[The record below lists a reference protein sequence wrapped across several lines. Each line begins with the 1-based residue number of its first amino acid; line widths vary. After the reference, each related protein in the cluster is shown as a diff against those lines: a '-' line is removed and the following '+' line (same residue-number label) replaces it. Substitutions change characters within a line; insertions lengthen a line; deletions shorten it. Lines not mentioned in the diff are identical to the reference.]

1 MIPSNSLLLKCPFCG
16 VEKEVL
22 SLVSGN
28 TCNGRQW
35 SDMKRDFPMLPE
47 VSTIQKCPSCG
58 KYYYVKDVE
67 KRRGNDYSS
76 EEGNLTFQQL
86 REASVQFGK
95 KLSMSDRFTLNILLL
110 QTYNDLYNREGMK
123 MAEAP
128 AEEKVYIDTVLD
140 ELLDCEDVDDIVKAE
155 YYRERGLFEDAIALL
170 DKCHPQDDFLI
181 KIVERM
187 KQYARGH
194 KTIAFEI

>member
-1 MIPSNSLLLKCPFCG
+1 MLPDNALLLKCPFCG

-22 SLVSGN
+22 SLMSGN
-28 TCNGRQW
+28 TCQGRQW
-35 SDMKRDFPMLPE
+35 SDMKRDYPMLPQ
-47 VSTIQKCPSCG
+47 VSPIQKCPSCG
-58 KYYYVKDVE
+58 IYYYVKDVE

-123 MAEAP
+123 ITEAP
-128 AEEKVYIDTVLD
+128 AEEKAYIETDLD
-140 ELLDCEDVDDIVKAE
+140 ELLGCENVDDVVKAE
-155 YYRERGLFEDAIALL
+155 FYRERGLFEDAIALL
-170 DKCHPQDDFLI
+170 DRCYPQDGFLI

-187 KQYARGH
+187 KQYAKDR
-194 KTIAFEI
+194 KSIAFEL

>member
-47 VSTIQKCPSCG
+47 VSPIQKCPSCG
-58 KYYYVKDVE
+58 KYYYVKDEE
-67 KRRGNDYSS
+67 KSRGDHISL
-76 EEGNLTFQQL
+76 EQGNLTYQQL
-86 REASVQFGK
+86 KEAAVQFGETLAK
-95 KLSMSDRFTLNILLL
+95 ADRVTLNLLLL
-110 QTYNDLYNREGMK
+110 QTYNDLYNREGEDIT
-123 MAEAP
+123 EAP
-128 AEEKVYIDTVLD
+128 EQEKDYIKTVLG
-140 ELLDCEDVDDIVKAE
+140 ELLECEDVDDVVKAE
-155 YYRERGLFEDAIALL
+155 FYRERRLFEDAIALL
-170 DKCHPQDDFLI
+170 DKCHPQDGLLI